1 MAADTANFATSKGNI
16 TVSWTGSA
24 SGGYFNRN
32 GYVNGGGI
40 TQAALLNDFAYTN
53 DGAPLRFTIAGLR
66 PNHPYEISW
75 YASDFIGP
83 SFNFSQTTQFAAT
96 PLSDT
101 LGSIVSVSYNS
112 TIPITADAQA
122 RATGIWSAADGTLDI
137 TASALSGSPFNRV
150 NGFQISET
158 PEPATIAIWTVLG
171 VGLAAFGLWR
181 RWRG

>member
-1 MAADTANFATSKGNI
+1 
-16 TVSWTGSA
+16 
-24 SGGYFNRN
+24 
-32 GYVNGGGI
+32 
-40 TQAALLNDFAYTN
+40 
-53 DGAPLRFTIAGLR
+53 LR

-83 SFNFSQTTQFAAT
+83 SFNFSQTTQFAPT

-137 TASALSGSPFNRV
+137 TASGLTSVFNRV

-158 PEPATIAIWTVLG
+158 PEPATIAIWAVLG
-171 VGLAAFGLWR
+171 VCLAALNLWR
-181 RWRG
+181 RRRG